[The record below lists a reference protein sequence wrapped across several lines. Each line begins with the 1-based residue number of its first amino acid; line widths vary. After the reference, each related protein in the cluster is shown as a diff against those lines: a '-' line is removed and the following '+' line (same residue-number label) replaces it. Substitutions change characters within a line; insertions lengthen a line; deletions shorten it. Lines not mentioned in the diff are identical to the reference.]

1 MKLFSRLFFL
11 LCLPALIWHAPLHSE
26 APLKVEVT
34 EDYRNFSPWDLLK
47 YENLSFDRIMNFIDE
62 VEYGH
67 VLERCCSEQQFLEIL
82 DFIIFLV
89 RNGIPS
95 WDTEGKEQ
103 LERDIEKLLSDDD
116 DDDDSEEASWWYSNF
131 NGYQD
136 IMITPALFRSYDK
149 PQVMRCKNWFGKEWK
164 KTTKFIKN
172 HKKAVII
179 AAVVVV
185 AATVIIIATSGAAPP
200 LIAGGAATAGAAG
213 GSKSSS
219 DDKEKTRT
227 PVNKPGEVQFGED
240 RNPPPP
246 PDNSYTGNT
255 PPPLKEAIIKQSE
268 EIKGELSEIIP
279 DEALNITKKDEPSFW
294 GSATD
299 KAKKTG
305 AHITHEVYETVTDQL
320 EIIPQVSGAF
330 SDILPDPLKNTDP
343 FDKDPREAY
352 HEKVEAGHEKI
363 DEIFGTDQSDMYAA
377 EGKAARGELTTGML
391 PPPGSIG
398 NTKKSVNP
406 VNRSSNHQHITFV
419 EKGQTKAISIGK
431 MSHAGTSLD
440 KGDLTKAGRA
450 LQKHGARIDSSFPKP
465 TGNTTEI
472 NLQGQKILDE
482 ILNHPNKKI
491 ILDEASRSKE
501 PVIDIFIPNGH
512 GARFTR
518 DGKEMIGFLE
528 PKK

>member
-47 YENLSFDRIMNFIDE
+47 YENLSFDRIMNFINE

-67 VLERCCSEQQFLEIL
+67 ILERCCSEQQFLEIR
-82 DFIIFLV
+82 DFVIFLA

-131 NGYQD
+131 NGYQA

-179 AAVVVV
+179 AAVVIV
-185 AATVIIIATSGAAPP
+185 AATVIIIATSGAATP
-200 LIAGGAATAGAAG
+200 LIASGAATEVAAG

-255 PPPLKEAIIKQSE
+255 PPNENYIPKITMPVKEAIVKQSE
-268 EIKGELSEIIP
+268 EIKSELTEIIP
-279 DEALNITKKDEPSFW
+279 DDALNITKKDEPSFW
-294 GSATD
+294 ASATD
-299 KAKKTG
+299 KARATG
-305 AHITHEVYETVTDQL
+305 SHIAHEVYETVTDQI

-330 SDILPDPLKNTDP
+330 SHILPDPLKNTDP
-343 FDKDPREAY
+343 FDKDPRESY
-352 HEKVEAGHEKI
+352 HEIIEVGHEKI

-391 PPPGSIG
+391 PPPVGFSNIAKNGKPLSQAYINAKNGGKHANLIPECGGQSIREI
-398 NTKKSVNP
+398 KKSIRSYEKQIVKHKDKIVNP
-406 VNRSSNHQHITFV
+406 SNHIKEWDT
-419 EKGQTKAISIGK
+419 
-431 MSHAGTSLD
+431 LD
-440 KGDLTKAGRA
+440 
-450 LQKHGARIDSSFPKP
+450 ARHQEHLVKVKWSE
-465 TGNTTEI
+465 EI
-472 NLQGQKILDE
+472 KIFE
-482 ILNHPNKKI
+482 
-491 ILDEASRSKE
+491 EQ
-501 PVIDIFIPNGH
+501 IDILKDVLIE
-512 GARFTR
+512 RV
-518 DGKEMIGFLE
+518 D
-528 PKK
+528 